1 MPTELRQE
9 SIGQMPQVQL
19 DPALWKTEQDLPG
32 LVEAMDTQNRTST
45 RSAHSPR
52 RSVAHVREAM
62 QRQDEAVAQPRI
74 MHSRRTA
81 HGTV

>member
-9 SIGQMPQVQL
+9 SIGQIPQVQL
-19 DPALWKTEQDLPG
+19 DPALWKTEHDLPG
-32 LVEAMDTQNRTST
+32 LVEATDAQNRTSM

-74 MHSRRTA
+74 AHSRRTA